1 MNLMQLYHMAQQS
14 QNPFALMRQ
23 FAGNDQS
30 KLNFINNLEKQTP
43 QQWEQTARNLAQSK
57 GTTINQIFNPLGM
70 NIQ

>member
-1 MNLMQLYHMAQQS
+1 MNLMQLYQMAQQS

-23 FAGNDQS
+23 LAGNDQDN
-30 KLNFINNLEKQTP
+30 LNFIDNLEKQPP

-57 GTTINQIFNPLGM
+57 GRTINQIFKPLGM

>member
-1 MNLMQLYHMAQQS
+1 MQLYQMAQQS

-23 FAGNDQS
+23 LAGNDQDN
-30 KLNFINNLEKQTP
+30 LNFIDNLEKQPP

-57 GTTINQIFNPLGM
+57 GRTINQIFKPLGM